1 MQYRRA
7 YIQGSS
13 YFFTLVTEQRRK
25 LFIDET
31 NVDLLYQAF
40 RHVMKKRPFAID
52 AIVVLPE
59 HLHCIWTLP
68 PNDADFCS
76 SPLRLI
82 KTWFTKHC
90 DNEYKVTP
98 NQSRFKKNEQA
109 IWQHRYWEHLLRD
122 ELDFEHHINYI
133 HYNPVKHDYVNKPSD
148 WKYSS
153 FHRYVEQG
161 TIPINWGASDISFPD
176 GIGNE

>member
-7 YIQGSS
+7 YIQGGR

-68 PNDADFCS
+68 PNDADFS
-76 SPLRLI
+76 TRWRLV

-90 DNEYKVTP
+90 DNNYQVTP
-98 NQSRFKKNEQA
+98 RHSLIKK
-109 IWQHRYWEHLLRD
+109 
-122 ELDFEHHINYI
+122 
-133 HYNPVKHDYVNKPSD
+133 K
-148 WKYSS
+148 
-153 FHRYVEQG
+153 
-161 TIPINWGASDISFPD
+161 
-176 GIGNE
+176 